1 MFWFSVLCINI
12 KPSLNLVIIVNECF
26 FSTSRYSLAD
36 PIVHTESP
44 RKVIKKSNY
53 SLWRVGYDCFDNQ
66 NSVMLCAVF
75 QTFCYELNM
84 QEKIFFSAN
93 SLFQDLAYWL
103 KRL

>member
-1 MFWFSVLCINI
+1 MSWFSVLCTNI
-12 KPSLNLVIIVNECF
+12 KPSLNLVIIECF
-26 FSTSRYSLAD
+26 FSSSRYSLAD

-84 QEKIFFSAN
+84 QEKYFSVQTPCFKI
-93 SLFQDLAYWL
+93 LHID
-103 KRL
+103 

>member
-1 MFWFSVLCINI
+1 MSWFSVLCTNI

-26 FSTSRYSLAD
+26 FSSSRYSLAD

-44 RKVIKKSNY
+44 RKVIKKSNF
-53 SLWRVGYDCFDNQ
+53 SLWRVGYNCFDNQ

-84 QEKIFFSAN
+84 QEKYFSVQTPCFKI
-93 SLFQDLAYWL
+93 LHID
-103 KRL
+103 

>member
-1 MFWFSVLCINI
+1 MFWFSVLCIDI

-26 FSTSRYSLAD
+26 FSSSRYSLAD

-84 QEKIFFSAN
+84 QEKYFSVQTPCFKI
-93 SLFQDLAYWL
+93 LHID
-103 KRL
+103 